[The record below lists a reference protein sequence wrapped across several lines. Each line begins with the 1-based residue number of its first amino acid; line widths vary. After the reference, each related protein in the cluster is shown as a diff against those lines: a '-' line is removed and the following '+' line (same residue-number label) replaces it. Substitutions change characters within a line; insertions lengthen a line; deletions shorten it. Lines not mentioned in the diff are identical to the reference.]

1 MVSGDKDRNIHLPLE
16 RLRALAQGSGIS
28 QRDRE
33 EDELGCQHHVKY
45 DTVASFKIVHS
56 CFIQSWEFPFIGGI
70 TYPNLDY

>member
-33 EDELGCQHHVKY
+33 EDELGCQHHVIY
-45 DTVASFKIVHS
+45 DTVASLKGR
-56 CFIQSWEFPFIGGI
+56 E
-70 TYPNLDY
+70 